1 MNSNC
6 LQNSINKKNRSI
18 FLSCIKS
25 LVLIFPILITAC
37 SAGPSYKKAESYI
50 SETANPKYF
59 TLAKNG
65 TSVPILASS
74 EDLPGVLRVV
84 NHLQTDI
91 TNVTGTKP
99 KILYELTRET
109 KNAVIIGTIGM
120 SPIIDKLIQLK
131 KIDVSDIQE
140 KWETFLIQVVDQP
153 LPGIN
158 KALVITGS
166 DKRGTIYGIFDL
178 SEHIG
183 VSPWYWWSDVP
194 VKKKKEIY
202 IKPVRYTLGEPAV
215 KYRGI
220 FLNDEAPALTGWVRE
235 NFGDYNS
242 KFYIHVFELI
252 LRLKGNFLWPAM
264 WNNAFADDDPQN
276 MILADE
282 YGIVMST
289 SHHEPM
295 MRADKEWNRYGKG
308 PWEYSTNSEN
318 LYKFWVEGAERYKD
332 YECVFTLGM
341 RGQQDRPMSEGENI
355 ELLERIVQDQREILS
370 SVFNDRDITEVP
382 QVWCLYKEVQA
393 YYEKGMRVPDDVTLL
408 WSDDNWGNIR
418 RLPLPGERDRLGR
431 AGVYYHFDYVGGPR
445 NYKWLNTNPIARVWE
460 QMHLAYQYGADRIW
474 IVNVGDLKPMEF
486 SINFFLKYAWDPNA
500 IQASDLPEY
509 TRLWVV
515 EQFGEN
521 NSEEIAGIITRYLK
535 FNSRRKP
542 ELLSPETYSLINY
555 REAETVVK
563 KYNELANKAK
573 TIYNSLPDEYKD
585 AFYELVLHP
594 VEACAN
600 LNDLYVTAGMNRLY
614 AKQGRAVT
622 NTLAERAEVLFNKDA
637 EITKY
642 YHTELAGG
650 KWNHMMSQTHIGYTY
665 WQQPDQNNM
674 PEVEKISLSDRAEM
688 GIAIEGSD
696 KWWPEEKT
704 QAQLPEFDPYNDQK
718 FYMEIFN
725 RGKKPF
731 DFTVKPGEDWINIS
745 EKRDTIETEMRIWVS
760 IDWNKAPKGYI
771 QAPITIKGSEGSDV
785 KVMTSINNPEKTLK
799 GFVESNGYISIEAEH
814 FTKKVKTDNI
824 DWLIIPD
831 FGRTLSG
838 ITPVPVTSVEQI
850 PEGNSPHL
858 EYKVYLFKEG
868 EVNVNAYLAP
878 TMNFNSKPE
887 GIRFAISFD
896 DEKPQII
903 NMTSNPNPADLNYD
917 PVWNRWVSANI
928 NIQVSKHK
936 IEKSGEHILK
946 FWMVDPGVVLQKLV
960 IETGNIGASYLG
972 PPESA
977 MAK

>member
-1 MNSNC
+1 MNCNI
-6 LQNSINKKNRSI
+6 LQYRVNNKNRSFFI
-18 FLSCIKS
+18 RLISNLL
-25 LVLIFPILITAC
+25 LVLSLLISTCTA
-37 SAGPSYKKAESYI
+37 GTTYKKSESYI
-50 SETANPKYF
+50 SEAANPNYF
-59 TLAKNG
+59 TLSKNSV
-65 TSVPILASS
+65 SVPLLVSS
-74 EDLPGVLRVV
+74 EDFPGVLRVV
-84 NHLQTDI
+84 NHLQNDI
-91 TNVTGTKP
+91 TKVTGTKP
-99 KILYELTRET
+99 EILYDISKET
-109 KNAVIIGTIGM
+109 KNVVIIGTIGKN
-120 SPIIDKLIQLK
+120 PVIDKLIQSK
-131 KIDVSDIQE
+131 KIDISDIQE
-140 KWETFLIQVVDQP
+140 KWETFLIQVVDEP
-153 LPGIN
+153 LSGID
-158 KALVITGS
+158 KALVIIGS
-166 DKRGTIYGIFDL
+166 DKRGTIYGMFDL

-194 VKKKKEIY
+194 VKKKTEIY
-202 IKPVRYTLGEPAV
+202 VKPGLYTLGEPAV

-220 FLNDEAPALTGWVRE
+220 FLNDEAPALTGWVNE
-235 NFGDYNS
+235 NFGGYNS
-242 KFYIHVFELI
+242 KFYVHVFELI

-318 LYKFWVEGAERYKD
+318 LYNFWVEGAKRYKD
-332 YECVFTLGM
+332 HECVFTLGM

-355 ELLERIVQDQREILS
+355 ELLERIVKDQREILS

-382 QVWCLYKEVQA
+382 QVWCLYKEVHA

-418 RLPLPGERDRLGR
+418 RLPLPAERKRLGR

-445 NYKWLNTNPIARVWE
+445 SYKWLNTSPIARVWE

-521 NSEEIAGIITRYLK
+521 NSEAIADIITSYLK

-542 ELLSPETYSLINY
+542 ELLSPETYSLFNY

-563 KYNELANKAK
+563 EYNKLANKAK
-573 TIYNSLPDEYKD
+573 KIYDSIPDEYKD
-585 AFYELVLHP
+585 AFYQLVLHP

-600 LNDLYVTAGMNRLY
+600 LNDLYVTVGLNRLY
-614 AKQGRAVT
+614 AEQGRAAT
-622 NTLAERAEVLFNKDA
+622 NVLADRAEELFNKDA

-674 PEVEKISLSDRAEM
+674 PEVKKIRLPDKAEM

-696 KWWPEEKT
+696 KWWPEKKT
-704 QAQLPEFDPYNDQK
+704 QAQLPEFDPYKNQK
-718 FYMEIFN
+718 FYIEIFN
-725 RGKKPF
+725 RGIKPF
-731 DFTVKPGEDWINIS
+731 DFSVKPGEDWINIS
-745 EKRDTIETEMRIWVS
+745 EKTGTIETEKRIWVS
-760 IDWNKAPKGYI
+760 IDWNKAPKGSI
-771 QAPITIKGSEGSDV
+771 QTSITINGSEGSEV
-785 KVMTSINNPEKTLK
+785 IVIAAINYPEKTLK
-799 GFVESNGYISIEAEH
+799 GFVESNGYVSIEAEH
-814 FTKKVKTDNI
+814 FTKKVITGNI

-838 ITPVPVTSVEQI
+838 VTPVPVTSVEQV
-850 PEGNSPHL
+850 PQGNSPHL
-858 EYKVYLFKEG
+858 EYKVYLFNEG
-868 EVNVNAYLAP
+868 EVNVNVYLAP

-896 DEKPQII
+896 DETPQII
-903 NMTSNPNPADLNYD
+903 KMTSNPNPADLNYD
-917 PVWNRWVSANI
+917 PVWNRWVSSNI
-928 NIQVSKHK
+928 NIQVSTHK
-936 IEKSGEHILK
+936 IERPGEHTLK

-960 IETGNIGASYLG
+960 IESHKIGASYLG

-977 MAK
+977 CVK